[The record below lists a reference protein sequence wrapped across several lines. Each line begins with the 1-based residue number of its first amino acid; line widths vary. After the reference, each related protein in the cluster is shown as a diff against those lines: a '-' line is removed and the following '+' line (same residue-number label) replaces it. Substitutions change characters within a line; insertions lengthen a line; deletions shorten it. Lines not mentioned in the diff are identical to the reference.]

1 LSTPGAGRAARQ
13 RFVAVNRV
21 EAGTY
26 RADRFAQQRFEALWH
41 RSEAELARTGST
53 TAERRGWGGSDARPD
68 AIAEAG

>member
-1 LSTPGAGRAARQ
+1 VKPVRI
-13 RFVAVNRV
+13 RFVAANRV

-41 RSEAELARTGST
+41 RSEAESAKTGST
-53 TAERRGWGGSDARPD
+53 PAERRGWEGSDARPD